1 MNLETSQQIDFVDWF
16 KENYPDTEIWHIPS
30 GAILGGKNKF
40 GLIGVLK
47 LMGWV
52 NGIPD
57 LFIPSWGVWI
67 EFKSE
72 KGKLS
77 PDQIEKIE
85 YLNACG
91 YQAFAAFGLEQ
102 AKAIILGLES
112 VESRFTLGK

>member
-1 MNLETSQQIDFVDWF
+1 MNLETSQQIDFVNWF

-40 GLIGVLK
+40 GLISVLK
-47 LMGWV
+47 RMGWV

-57 LFIPSWGVWI
+57 LFIPAWGVWI

-77 PDQIEKIE
+77 PAQRTMLER
-85 YLNACG
+85 LNAYG
-91 YQAFAAFGLEQ
+91 YQAFVAFGLEQ
-102 AKAIILGLES
+102 AKVIVLGLES
-112 VESRFTLGK
+112 IESRFSLGK